1 MIWLVVFSPKSLDIY
16 FTEKDM
22 GRPRTYKKSK
32 QDEDTAKLVSKVD
45 IEFVNQMIGKS
56 EEMGDFKISKSTLAN
71 ISSWALNGESDKEI
85 REHLDL
91 TDHQFAILCTVCPT
105 LLLIMDRS
113 RAMADLIVAGSL
125 FQTAIGGKRIKK
137 QQAVKVGIYEN
148 GVKTGERIEKV
159 WLEEELPPRPELL
172 KFLAENKLSQN
183 FGEHKGVDESKMK
196 ELADS
201 LTERDRAL
209 IEQMS
214 KKMSDVNGN
223 N

>member
-1 MIWLVVFSPKSLDIY
+1 
-16 FTEKDM
+16 M
-22 GRPRTYKKSK
+22 GRPRTYKKQK

-45 IEFVNQMIGKS
+45 IDFVNQMIGKS

-71 ISSWALNGESDKEI
+71 ISSWALNGESDKDI

-137 QQAVKVGIYEN
+137 QQAVKVGDYVD
-148 GVKTGERIEKV
+148 GVKVGEHVEKV

-183 FGEHKGVDESKMK
+183 FGERKGVDESKMK

>member
-1 MIWLVVFSPKSLDIY
+1 MEI
-16 FTEKDM
+16 DM
-22 GRPRTYKKSK
+22 GRPRTYKKPK

-137 QQAVKVGIYEN
+137 QQAVKVGDYVD
-148 GVKTGERIEKV
+148 GVKVGEHVEKV

-183 FGEHKGVDESKMK
+183 FGERKGVDESKMK

-201 LTERDRAL
+201 LSARDRAL
-209 IEQMS
+209 IEQME
-214 KKMSDVNGN
+214 KKMSDINGN

>member
-1 MIWLVVFSPKSLDIY
+1 
-16 FTEKDM
+16 M
-22 GRPRTYKKSK
+22 GRPRKYKKPN

-45 IEFVNQMIGKS
+45 IDFVNQMIGKS
-56 EEMGDFKISKSTLAN
+56 EEMGDFQISKSTLAN

-183 FGEHKGVDESKMK
+183 FGEHKGVDEDKMK

-201 LTERDRAL
+201 LSARDRAL
-209 IEQMS
+209 IEEAT
-214 KKMSDVNGN
+214 KKMSDINGN

>member
-1 MIWLVVFSPKSLDIY
+1 MPRAKRYTKPK
-16 FTEKDM
+16 T
-22 GRPRTYKKSK
+22 
-32 QDEDTAKLVSKVD
+32 DEETTKLISKVD
-45 IEFVNQMIGKS
+45 IDFVNQMIGKS
-56 EEMGDFKISKSTLAN
+56 EEMKDFVISKSTLAN

-113 RAMADLIVAGSL
+113 RAMADLIIAGSL

-137 QQAVKVGIYEN
+137 QQAVKVGEYVD
-148 GVKTGERIEKV
+148 GVKVGEHIEKV

-183 FGEHKGVDESKMK
+183 FGERKGVDESKMK

-201 LTERDRAL
+201 LSARDRVL
-209 IEQMS
+209 IEEMS
-214 KKMSDVNGN
+214 KKMSDVNGKN
-223 N
+223 

>member
-1 MIWLVVFSPKSLDIY
+1 
-16 FTEKDM
+16 M
-22 GRPRTYKKSK
+22 GRPRKYKKPN

-45 IEFVNQMIGKS
+45 IDFVNQMIGKS
-56 EEMGDFKISKSTLAN
+56 EEMGDFQISKSTLAN
-71 ISSWALNGESDKEI
+71 ISSWALNGESDKDI

-183 FGEHKGVDESKMK
+183 FGEHKGVDENKMK

-201 LTERDRAL
+201 LSARDRAL
-209 IEQMS
+209 IEEAT
-214 KKMSDVNGN
+214 KKMSDINGN

>member
-1 MIWLVVFSPKSLDIY
+1 MPRAKRYTKPK
-16 FTEKDM
+16 T
-22 GRPRTYKKSK
+22 
-32 QDEDTAKLVSKVD
+32 DEDTAKLVSKVD

-105 LLLIMDRS
+105 LILIMDRS

-137 QQAVKVGIYEN
+137 QQAVKVGDYVD
-148 GVKTGERIEKV
+148 GVKVGEHVEKV

-183 FGEHKGVDESKMK
+183 FGERKGVDESKMK

-201 LTERDRAL
+201 LSARDRAL
-209 IEQMS
+209 IEEMT

>member
-1 MIWLVVFSPKSLDIY
+1 
-16 FTEKDM
+16 M
-22 GRPRTYKKSK
+22 GRPRKYRKPK
-32 QDEDTAKLVSKVD
+32 QDEDTTKLISKVD
-45 IEFVNQMIGKS
+45 IDFVNQMIGKS
-56 EEMGDFKISKSTLAN
+56 EEMGDFSISKSTLAN

-137 QQAVKVGIYEN
+137 QQAVKVGDYVD
-148 GVKTGERIEKV
+148 GVKVGEHVEKV

-183 FGEHKGVDESKMK
+183 FGERKGVDESKMK

-201 LTERDRAL
+201 LSARDRAL
-209 IEQMS
+209 IEEMS

>member
-1 MIWLVVFSPKSLDIY
+1 
-16 FTEKDM
+16 M
-22 GRPRTYKKSK
+22 GRPRKYKKPN

-45 IEFVNQMIGKS
+45 IDFVNQMIGKS
-56 EEMGDFKISKSTLAN
+56 EEMGDFQISKRTLAN

-183 FGEHKGVDESKMK
+183 FGEHKGVDEGKMK

-201 LTERDRAL
+201 LSARDRAL
-209 IEQMS
+209 IEEAT
-214 KKMSDVNGN
+214 KKMSDINGN

>member
-1 MIWLVVFSPKSLDIY
+1 
-16 FTEKDM
+16 M
-22 GRPRTYKKSK
+22 GRPRKYKKPN

-45 IEFVNQMIGKS
+45 IDFVNQMIGKS
-56 EEMGDFKISKSTLAN
+56 EEMGDFQISKSTLAN

>member
-1 MIWLVVFSPKSLDIY
+1 MPRAKRYTKPK
-16 FTEKDM
+16 T
-22 GRPRTYKKSK
+22 
-32 QDEDTAKLVSKVD
+32 DEDTAKLVSKVD

-105 LLLIMDRS
+105 LILIMDRS
-113 RAMADLIVAGSL
+113 RAMADLIIAGSL

-183 FGEHKGVDESKMK
+183 FGERKGVDESKMK

-201 LTERDRAL
+201 LSARDRAL
-209 IEQMS
+209 IEEMT

>member
-1 MIWLVVFSPKSLDIY
+1 
-16 FTEKDM
+16 M
-22 GRPRTYKKSK
+22 GRPRKYKKPN

-45 IEFVNQMIGKS
+45 IDFVNQMIGKS
-56 EEMGDFKISKSTLAN
+56 EEMGDFQISKSTLAN

-183 FGEHKGVDESKMK
+183 FGEHKGVDENKMK

>member
-1 MIWLVVFSPKSLDIY
+1 M
-16 FTEKDM
+16 
-22 GRPRTYKKSK
+22 PRVKKYKKPNT
-32 QDEDTAKLVSKVD
+32 DEDTTKLISKVD
-45 IEFVNQMIGKS
+45 IDFVNQMIGKS
-56 EEMGDFKISKSTLAN
+56 EDMQDFAISKSTLAN

-91 TDHQFAILCTVCPT
+91 TEHQFAILCTVCPT

-137 QQAVKVGIYEN
+137 QQIVKVGDYEN
-148 GVKTGERIEKV
+148 GIKVGEHVEKHWV
-159 WLEEELPPRPELL
+159 EEELPPRPELL
-172 KFLAENKLSQN
+172 KFLAENKLSEQ
-183 FGEHKGVDESKMK
+183 FGERKGVDEEKMK

-201 LTERDRAL
+201 LSARDRAL
-209 IEQMS
+209 IEEAT
-214 KKMSDVNGN
+214 KKMGDINGN

>member
-1 MIWLVVFSPKSLDIY
+1 
-16 FTEKDM
+16 M
-22 GRPRTYKKSK
+22 GRPRAYKKPK

-71 ISSWALNGESDKEI
+71 ISSWALNGESDKDI

-148 GVKTGERIEKV
+148 GVKTGEKIEKV

-183 FGEHKGVDESKMK
+183 FGERKGVDESKMK
-196 ELADS
+196 QIADS
-201 LTERDRAL
+201 LSERDRAL
-209 IEQMS
+209 IDQAAQ
-214 KKMSDVNGN
+214 KMSCINGKN
-223 N
+223 

>member
-1 MIWLVVFSPKSLDIY
+1 MPRAKRYTKPKTD
-16 FTEKDM
+16 
-22 GRPRTYKKSK
+22 
-32 QDEDTAKLVSKVD
+32 DETTKLISKVD
-45 IEFVNQMIGKS
+45 IDFVNQMIGKS
-56 EEMGDFKISKSTLAN
+56 EEMGEFAISKSTLAN

-113 RAMADLIVAGSL
+113 RAMADLIIAGSL

-137 QQAVKVGIYEN
+137 QQAVKVGEYVD
-148 GVKTGERIEKV
+148 GVKVGEHIEKV

-183 FGEHKGVDESKMK
+183 FGERKGVDESKMK

-201 LTERDRAL
+201 LSARDRAL
-209 IEQMS
+209 IEEMS